1 MKAFV
6 QLYVASFKEFARER
20 MTIFWTLAFP
30 VLFILLFGVIFS
42 NNNDAKLAVGLVV
55 EDKGATAAT
64 LAQAIKSI
72 PVFEI
77 TEGAREPEL
86 AALRKGDRRGVI
98 VLPAGLSLT
107 IAQNKAVSLPVFYD
121 PTQQQQ
127 SQIVLGVLRDL
138 TEQADRR
145 ISGTPVLLSVDAKS
159 VQAQQSRFIDFFV
172 PGMLAMAIMQ
182 LGLYGTAQPI
192 VQLRDQGVLRR
203 LRATP
208 LPSATI
214 LASQV
219 ALRLTI
225 ALLQAAVILLL
236 GMLAFQVPM
245 LGNWLVLFGFVLLG
259 ALMFIALG
267 YVIAAFSKNQES
279 AAGISSILS
288 FPLMFLSGLFFPID
302 FMPDFL
308 KPVVQIIPLTYLAD
322 ALRQVMV
329 GSNPLHPLEVD
340 ASIIGVWM
348 AACMLLA
355 LRFFKWE

>member
-6 QLYVASFKEFARER
+6 QLYLASFKEFARER

-42 NNNDAKLAVGLVV
+42 NNNDTKLDVGLVV
-55 EDKGATAAT
+55 EDKGPTAVT

-72 PVFEI
+72 PVFKV
-77 TEGAREPEL
+77 TEGTLEPEL

-98 VLPAGLSLT
+98 VLAAGLSQT
-107 IAQNKAVSLPVFYD
+107 IAQNKPVALQVYYD
-121 PTQQQQ
+121 PTQVQQ
-127 SQIVLGVLRDL
+127 SQIVLGVVRDL
-138 TEQADRR
+138 AEQADRR

-203 LRATP
+203 LSATP
-208 LPSATI
+208 LPRATI

-219 ALRLTI
+219 ALRLTV
-225 ALLQAAVILLL
+225 ALAQAAVIVGL

-245 LGNWLVLFGFVLLG
+245 LGSWLVLFGFVLLG
-259 ALMFIALG
+259 GLMFISLG
-267 YVIAAFSKNQES
+267 YVIAAFSKTQES

-329 GSNPLHPLEVD
+329 ASNPLHPLALD
-340 ASIIGVWM
+340 ASIIAVWM

-355 LRFFKWE
+355 VRFFKWE